1 MPRILVVDDD
11 DGVREMVRQMLQRA
25 GYEVSVAVNGK
36 EGLKL
41 FRSESPDLIVLDI
54 VMPEKEGLETIRE
67 LRRDDPGVKV
77 IAMSGGGRMGPQNYI
92 DVALA
97 LGAQRAFAKPLDR
110 KKFLA
115 ALDELAGPPAA
126 GPPAAA

>member
-115 ALDELAGPPAA
+115 AVHELAGPPAA